1 MNTRREFLDFHV
13 PSIGEDEIKE
23 VVETLRSGW
32 LTTGAK
38 AKRFEEEFA
47 EYVGAKHAIAVN
59 SGTAAL
65 HLALDA
71 IGLERG
77 DEVIVPTTTFA
88 ATAEVVIYFNARP
101 VLVDIDPRTLNI
113 DPVKLETKVE
123 ELKAKGSKL
132 KAIIPVHF
140 GGLPCDMDKI
150 LDIARR
156 YDLKVIEDAA
166 HSLPAYYRS
175 QKSEVRGQE
184 GTEVGGQMSEVR
196 SQKSEVRGQSGNG
209 QRTEDRGQR
218 SEVRGQMVGSIG
230 DITCFSFYVTKP
242 LTTGEGGM
250 ITTENDE
257 YAEKVR
263 TMSLHGISKD
273 AWNRYTSEGSWY
285 YEILYPGYKYNLTD
299 IAASLGIHQL
309 KKCDEF
315 WHRRKEIAHR
325 YTEAFSNLEEI
336 MTPYSLLPASYS
348 LAGHAWHLYVIL
360 IKPERLKIDR
370 GRFIKELKKRNVGAS
385 VHFIPLHLHPYYR
398 NNYGYKKGDF
408 PDAEW
413 VYERSISLPIYPKMS
428 DEDVEYVIEAVR
440 DVLGRR

>member
-1 MNTRREFLDFHV
+1 
-13 PSIGEDEIKE
+13 
-23 VVETLRSGW
+23 
-32 LTTGAK
+32 
-38 AKRFEEEFA
+38 
-47 EYVGAKHAIAVN
+47 
-59 SGTAAL
+59 
-65 HLALDA
+65 
-71 IGLERG
+71 
-77 DEVIVPTTTFA
+77 
-88 ATAEVVIYFNARP
+88 
-101 VLVDIDPRTLNI
+101 
-113 DPVKLETKVE
+113 
-123 ELKAKGSKL
+123 
-132 KAIIPVHF
+132 
-140 GGLPCDMDKI
+140 
-150 LDIARR
+150 
-156 YDLKVIEDAA
+156 
-166 HSLPAYYRS
+166 
-175 QKSEVRGQE
+175 
-184 GTEVGGQMSEVR
+184 
-196 SQKSEVRGQSGNG
+196 
-209 QRTEDRGQR
+209 
-218 SEVRGQMVGSIG
+218 
-230 DITCFSFYVTKP
+230 
-242 LTTGEGGM
+242 M

-336 MTPYSLLPASYS
+336 VIPYSLLPASHFLS
-348 LAGHAWHLYVIL
+348 GHAWHLYVIL